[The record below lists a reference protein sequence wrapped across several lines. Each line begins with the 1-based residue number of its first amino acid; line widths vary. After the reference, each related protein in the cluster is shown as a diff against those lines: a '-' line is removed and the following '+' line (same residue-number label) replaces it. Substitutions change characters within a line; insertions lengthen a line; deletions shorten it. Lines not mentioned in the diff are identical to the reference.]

1 MKSKSILILML
12 LVILALSMP
21 AYGAQQQATPP
32 EVKREEVEKLNAQVK
47 QLTAQ
52 LTQLQESVKKLE
64 ARIDELYRWTM
75 HPSKK

>member
-1 MKSKSILILML
+1 MKSKSIPILML
-12 LVILALSMP
+12 SLILPLSML
-21 AYGAQQQATPP
+21 AYGAQQQTTPP

-52 LTQLQESVKKLE
+52 ITQLQESVKKLE

-75 HPSKK
+75 HPAKK